1 MNGLIVSSLPPEDS
15 PVEMVERKGL
25 GHPDTICDALAEQL
39 SRNLCRYYLDHFGE
53 VLHHNVDKAL
63 LCGGSAAPAFGG
75 GEVTAPI
82 EIHLSGRATNRVGDE
97 SVPVE
102 EIAIEGSRAWLRRS
116 LHALDA
122 KRHVRL
128 HCGVRPGSQDL
139 GVLFA
144 RGRMRVPLANDT
156 SFGVGYAPLSKLE
169 RLVLGV
175 ERQLNGRDRAGDRP
189 AWGEDIKVMGFRRG
203 RAARMTI
210 ACALIGRHLRTLD
223 DYLAE
228 KEAIRRAVSEMASNA
243 GFDDCTID
251 VNAADAEDGSSVYLT
266 VTGTSAEAGDDG
278 EVGRGNRVNGLITPG
293 RPMSL
298 EAAAGK
304 NPVSHAGKIY
314 NLLAH
319 RVAERLVA
327 EMPEVTAAE
336 CHLLSRIGHPV
347 TDPALAHLRLRTRD
361 GVPAESLAE
370 QAGQG
375 LAAELEDL
383 PVLLDAIVSGE
394 IDVF

>member
-1 MNGLIVSSLPPEDS
+1 MNEVVVSSLPIEDS

-39 SRNLCRYYLDHFGE
+39 SRNLCRHYLDRFGE

-63 LCGGSAAPAFGG
+63 LCGGSATPAFGG
-75 GEVTAPI
+75 GAVTAPI
-82 EIHLSGRATNRVGDE
+82 EIHLSGRATDRIGDAR
-97 SVPVE
+97 VPVE
-102 EIAIEGSRAWLRRS
+102 TIAIEGSRAWLRDA
-116 LHALDA
+116 LHALDVE
-122 KRHVRL
+122 RDVRL
-128 HCGVRPGSQDL
+128 HCGIRPGSQDL
-139 GVLFA
+139 SALFA
-144 RGRMRVPLANDT
+144 RGRTRVPLANDT
-156 SFGVGYAPLSKLE
+156 SFGVGYAPLSPLE

-175 ERQLNGRDRAGDRP
+175 ERRLNGRDRARERP
-189 AWGEDIKVMGFRRG
+189 AWGEDVKVMGLRQG
-203 RAARMTI
+203 RAVRITV

-223 DYLAE
+223 DYFGE
-228 KEAIRRAVSEMASNA
+228 KEAIRRVVSELAVQA
-243 GFDDCTID
+243 GFDGCVVD
-251 VNAADAEDGSSVYLT
+251 VNAADSSDGRSIYLT

-314 NLLAH
+314 NVLAH
-319 RVAERLVA
+319 RVAARLVA
-327 EMPEVTAAE
+327 DLSEVVAAE

-347 TDPALAHLRLRTRD
+347 TEPALAHLRLKTRD
-361 GVPAESLAE
+361 GIPAEALAAR
-370 QAGQG
+370 AGER
-375 LAAELEDL
+375 LAAELDRL
-383 PVLLDAIVSGE
+383 PALLDAFVAGT